1 MIDKDALQAQLAD
14 IKAQADQ
21 LRAKA
26 EATATELQG
35 EALRQIER
43 LKALQHEA
51 QGQFA
56 DLLSTGESKLNEV
69 RGTVESLVGEVSN
82 TLKSITSRFK

>member
-1 MIDKDALQAQLAD
+1 MIDKETLQAQLAD

-26 EATATELQG
+26 EATASELQG
-35 EALRQIER
+35 EAMRQVDR
-43 LKALQHEA
+43 LKALQQEA

-56 DLLSTGESKLNEV
+56 DLLSTGEAKLNEV
-69 RGTVESLVGEVSN
+69 RGTVEGLVGDVSN